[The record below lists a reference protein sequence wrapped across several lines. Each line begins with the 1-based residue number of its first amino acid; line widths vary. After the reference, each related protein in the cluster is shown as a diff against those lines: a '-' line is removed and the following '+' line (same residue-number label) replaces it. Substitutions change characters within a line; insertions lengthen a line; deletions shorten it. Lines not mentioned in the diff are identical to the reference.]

1 MQAVKKA
8 IYHPLPLKCERLLLL
23 SRRYEKIF
31 GPTYV
36 STGGQATTTKF
47 CNDMELSADKKVLDI
62 GCGIGGSAFYMARR
76 YGCLV
81 NGVDL
86 STNMINIANAYR
98 YYISREKK
106 KQYWSLVCST

>member
-1 MQAVKKA
+1 MFLNDL
-8 IYHPLPLKCERLLLL
+8 HFFLP
-23 SRRYEKIF
+23 SRYEKIF

-47 CNDMELSADKKVLDI
+47 CNDMELSEDKKVLDI
-62 GCGIGGSAFYMARR
+62 GCGIGGSAFYMARK

-81 NGVDL
+81 NGIDL

-98 YYISREKK
+98 YVYEGFKLNGSRLISRIFVQEFHVRR
-106 KQYWSLVCST
+106 SEA

>member
-1 MQAVKKA
+1 M
-8 IYHPLPLKCERLLLL
+8 L
-23 SRRYEKIF
+23 SSLFNFLRYEKIF

-47 CNDMELSADKKVLDI
+47 CNDLELSADKKVLDI

-98 YYISREKK
+98 YII
-106 KQYWSLVCST
+106 